1 MNVPFEQKK
10 RNFVIES
17 SFQSVRGGREGIPRK
32 WILAPLSA
40 WRPGTFF
47 WQKKPKGNTFF
58 VTRQIWDSRRRR
70 GRRRRCCKTS
80 HPLGSAGVG
89 ISGTRSCSSK
99 LVCWND
105 TDEVWGSLS
114 LTVHVCAWRTDGI
127 KFWQWGRDGILLGT
141 VNLSLDFRMI
151 NRWTNIVWWSLLRN
165 N

>member
-80 HPLGSAGVG
+80 PPLGSAGVG

-114 LTVHVCAWRTDGI
+114 LTVHVCAWRTRTASNSDNEDG
-127 KFWQWGRDGILLGT
+127 REDGILLST
-141 VNLSLDFRMI
+141 VNLRLHFGMLKKD
-151 NRWTNIVWWSLLRN
+151 T
-165 N
+165 